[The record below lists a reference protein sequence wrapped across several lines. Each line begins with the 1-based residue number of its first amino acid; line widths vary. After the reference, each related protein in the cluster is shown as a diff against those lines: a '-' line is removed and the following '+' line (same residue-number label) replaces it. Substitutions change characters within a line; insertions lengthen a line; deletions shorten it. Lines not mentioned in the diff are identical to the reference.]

1 MKWIN
6 EAINFIN
13 DNILWGIPMIVAILG
28 TGIFISIRTHFLQV
42 RKFGTAMSSTFVPM
56 IKSIG
61 KKPTGKSNAKTI
73 SQFEAFS
80 AAISGTVG
88 TGNMV
93 GVATAL
99 IAGGPGAVFWMWVS
113 AFFGLVTNY
122 SENVLGLYYRKK
134 DKKGEMCGGPMYYI
148 SNGLKLK
155 WLALIFAAC
164 CTLAAVGMGMV
175 QANSIS
181 GTLQNAITGDASLT
195 TAIITGVVIA
205 GLTALIIVGGIK
217 RIGKVSSYIVPFMA
231 LLFIIMSVIILCINI
246 TALPKAFALIFTNA
260 FSFRSVTGGFLGYVI
275 MKGMRFGF
283 ARGIFSNEAGLGSS
297 VIAHSASETRE
308 PVKQGLWGILE
319 VFIDTFIVCTLTA
332 LSLLIISIKTGVYD
346 FTDITQNT
354 ANGLT
359 GSAIA
364 PFAFTQTFG
373 RVGQVIFVIILPLF
387 AFTTILAWAYYGE
400 KAVQYLFGKNGDVA
414 ALVFKILYVALLFV
428 GTMVKSDFVWALD
441 DMFNAMMA
449 LPNLIA
455 LIFLSKQIVEVSKNY
470 FDRKKGLSVKPMLS
484 AYEDVNAELIRQAE
498 AEEQSEAEGEAV
510 SETAAETANGEDAD

>member
-1 MKWIN
+1 MKWLN
-6 EAINFIN
+6 DALNFIN
-13 DNILWGIPMIVAILG
+13 DNILWGIPMIVAILA
-28 TGIFISIRTHFLQV
+28 TGVFITIRTRFLQV
-42 RKFGTAMSSTFVPM
+42 RKFGTAFSSTFVPM
-56 IKSIG
+56 FKSIG
-61 KKPTGKSNAKTI
+61 KEKGKKKNAKTV

-99 IAGGPGAVFWMWVS
+99 IAGGPGAIFWMWVS

-155 WLALIFAAC
+155 WLAFFFAFC
-164 CTLAAVGMGMV
+164 CALAAVGMGMV

-181 GTLQNAITGDASLT
+181 GTLQNTITGKAST
-195 TAIITGVVIA
+195 VVAIVTGIVIVA
-205 GLTALIIVGGIK
+205 LTALIVVGGIK
-217 RIGKVSSYIVPFMA
+217 RIGKVASYVVPFMA
-231 LLFIIMSVIILCINI
+231 LLFIIMSLIILCINI
-246 TALPKAFALIFTNA
+246 TAVPKAFGLIFANA
-260 FSFRSVTGGFLGYVI
+260 FSIRSVSGGFLGYVI

-297 VIAHSASETRE
+297 VIAHSASETKE
-308 PVKQGLWGILE
+308 PVKQGLWGIME

-332 LSLLIISIKTGVYD
+332 LSLLTVTVKTGAYD
-346 FTDITQNT
+346 FTDIAGNIG
-354 ANGLT
+354 NSLS

-364 PFAFTQTFG
+364 PLAFTTTFG
-373 RVGQVIFVIILPLF
+373 TFGQVVFSIILPLF

-400 KAVQYLFGKNGDVA
+400 KAVQYLFGKKGDVA
-414 ALVFKILYVALLFV
+414 ALIFKILYVGLLFV
-428 GTMVKSDFVWALD
+428 GSMVKSDFVWALD

-449 LPNLIA
+449 LPNLVA
-455 LIFLSKQIVEVSKNY
+455 LFFLSKQIVEITKNY
-470 FDRKKGLSVKPMLS
+470 FARKKGAVLPPMLS
-484 AYEDVNAELIRQAE
+484 AYEDLNNEL
-498 AEEQSEAEGEAV
+498 V
-510 SETAAETANGEDAD
+510 SEMKEQGE